1 MSKKQT
7 RTEREILKEILKERL
22 GATSELYKTIDI
34 MDDTTTV
41 RDKING
47 KTFTCVELQLKG
59 CLIENG
65 LRRRYVSY
73 NDLNTYEVT
82 N

>member
-1 MSKKQT
+1 MNKRQT
-7 RTEREILKEILKERL
+7 RLEREALKEILKAKL
-22 GATSELYKTIDI
+22 GANDEVYKTIEI

-41 RDKING
+41 RDKISG

-73 NDLNTYEVT
+73 ADLNTYEVT

>member
-1 MSKKQT
+1 MKKQT
-7 RTEREILKEILKERL
+7 LEERNQVKHHIEMAHLPP
-22 GATSELYKTIDI
+22 ELQEKI
-34 MDDTTTV
+34 MIVDDTTKFTELETSKV
-41 RDKING
+41 
-47 KTFTCVELQLKG
+47 FTCVEVQLKG

-73 NDLNTYEVT
+73 ADLENYEVS